1 MRAAGPRREVIE
13 VLDEL
18 IDAHLANSG
27 AVPAADVDA
36 TLLAL
41 FLSRDED
48 VVPLVEL
55 GISDLLVE
63 LRVRLIELNLEA
75 LLVKIEHDTVAVVDV
90 LLGDGDNDGLSG
102 RNEERPLA
110 TKMLYKN
117 GNKALNRTKNGSVD
131 NNGSSEA
138 GLQRVLLP
146 GKILLIELVLGIV
159 LTSERRPLA
168 LLLSSSLS

>member
-1 MRAAGPRREVIE
+1 MRAAGLRREVIE

-41 FLSRDED
+41 LLSRDED

-55 GISDLLVE
+55 SISDLLVE

-75 LLVKIEHDTVAVVDV
+75 LLV
-90 LLGDGDNDGLSG
+90 
-102 RNEERPLA
+102 
-110 TKMLYKN
+110 
-117 GNKALNRTKNGSVD
+117 
-131 NNGSSEA
+131 
-138 GLQRVLLP
+138 
-146 GKILLIELVLGIV
+146 
-159 LTSERRPLA
+159 
-168 LLLSSSLS
+168 